1 MGTASSALW
10 LLFGLLFSL
19 PASCLSL
26 CRGPLQ
32 SGLALWPCKRCKP
45 PNPQGELAQM
55 HTPIPKANALKSGQ
69 QPPSGFHLFKEEQ
82 CDLVTVL
89 LVNFKAFLSLPTRL
103 SLHQQLW
110 AGIPTFCLGYEI
122 LKQLPSTLHPWGA
135 GLQRLIFIFLE
146 ALQYRMETLKLG
158 MFCRWSN
165 RCISALVFGRP
176 AISATY
182 SAHRLILC
190 ESHTDGCI
198 DIFSPL
204 LLCLF
209 C

>member
-1 MGTASSALW
+1 
-10 LLFGLLFSL
+10 
-19 PASCLSL
+19 
-26 CRGPLQ
+26 
-32 SGLALWPCKRCKP
+32 
-45 PNPQGELAQM
+45 M

-103 SLHQQLW
+103 SLRQQLW
-110 AGIPTFCLGYEI
+110 AGIPTVCLGYEI
-122 LKQLPSTLHPWGA
+122 LKQLPSTLGDPMMD
-135 GLQRLIFIFLE
+135 GLESR
-146 ALQYRMETLKLG
+146 
-158 MFCRWSN
+158 
-165 RCISALVFGRP
+165 ISALVFGRP

-190 ESHTDGCI
+190 ESHTDGCT